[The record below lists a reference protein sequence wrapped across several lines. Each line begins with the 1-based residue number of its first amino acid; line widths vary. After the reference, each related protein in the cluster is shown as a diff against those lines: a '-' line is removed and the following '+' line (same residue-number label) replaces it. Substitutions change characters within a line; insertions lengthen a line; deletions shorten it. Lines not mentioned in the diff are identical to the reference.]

1 MAKIL
6 VIGAEQ
12 SLISALDAGLKK
24 EGFDVAV
31 AHNGI
36 EALKT
41 VQKQK
46 PDGVLLDPA
55 MAWSGGV
62 PVRRQPGT
70 PAGGEPMVL
79 LNLKTNESKK
89 IFPVAGGH
97 DGRPAAFDADEL
109 IADIK
114 ALLKRGIFAETAG
127 VLRVGLVEM
136 DLEGWTVAVN
146 GKTVTLTAIEFGLLR
161 MLLNAH
167 GRVLTRDILRDIVWE
182 DRQEHGYGSR
192 AVDVHIGRLRRKL
205 GEVAPCVETV
215 RGVGYRFSALHER
228 V

>member
-1 MAKIL
+1 MIPIECEALSMAKIL

-55 MAWSGGV
+55 MAWLGGV

-70 PAGGEPMVL
+70 LAGGEPMIL

-89 IFPVAGGH
+89 IFPVAGRH

-127 VLRVGLVEM
+127 VLRAGLIEM
-136 DLEGWTVAVN
+136 DLEGWTVSVN
-146 GKTVTLTAIEFGLLR
+146 GKT
-161 MLLNAH
+161 
-167 GRVLTRDILRDIVWE
+167 
-182 DRQEHGYGSR
+182 
-192 AVDVHIGRLRRKL
+192 
-205 GEVAPCVETV
+205 
-215 RGVGYRFSALHER
+215 
-228 V
+228 